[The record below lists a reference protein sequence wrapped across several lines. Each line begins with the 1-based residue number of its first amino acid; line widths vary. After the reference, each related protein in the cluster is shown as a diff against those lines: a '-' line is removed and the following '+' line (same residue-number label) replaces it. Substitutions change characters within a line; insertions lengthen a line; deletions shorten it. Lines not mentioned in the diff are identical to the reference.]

1 MPIYTFHDSKTDK
14 VFTEMM
20 SIAEMEIYLKKNP
33 HIKQQLTQMNI
44 VGGVS
49 GVSYR
54 TDGGW
59 KETLSKIAEKH
70 PTSALASEM
79 RTKST
84 KQIQTE
90 NVLKKH
96 RARQNAK
103 NK

>member
-1 MPIYTFHDSKTDK
+1 MPIYTFYDSKTDQ

-20 SIAEMEIYLKKNP
+20 SIAEMEVYLKKNP

-70 PTSALASEM
+70 PKSGLAQEM
-79 RTKST
+79 GTRST

-96 RARQNAK
+96 RARRNAK

>member
-1 MPIYTFHDSKTDK
+1 MPIYTFHNSKTDE
-14 VFTEMM
+14 VYTEMM
-20 SIAEMEIYLKKNP
+20 SISEMESYLKSNP

-70 PTSALASEM
+70 PTSGLAHEM
-79 RTKST
+79 GTRST

-96 RARQNAK
+96 RARRNAK